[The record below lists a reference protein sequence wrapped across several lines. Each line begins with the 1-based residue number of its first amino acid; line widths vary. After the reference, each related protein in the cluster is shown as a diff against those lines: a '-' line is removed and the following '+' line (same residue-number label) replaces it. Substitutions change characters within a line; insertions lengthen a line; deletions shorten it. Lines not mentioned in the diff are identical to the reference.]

1 MKLIYPSSFTLRKER
16 YLILLEWIWYTKS
29 ISVKFIN
36 HTNKCVQKC
45 ICLDLKIGNL
55 EKISKWGGKIIGKK
69 KKNKKTTLGLIRF
82 ECKSLRER
90 NSSVNTRI
98 MKPSSMISLFSYP
111 RCLVTWL
118 TSYLS
123 LMGSEGALISHSC
136 SVVCFHV
143 FTTQLES
150 ERCLFK
156 NSNISV

>member
-1 MKLIYPSSFTLRKER
+1 MCSEMYSLRFENWESR
-16 YLILLEWIWYTKS
+16 
-29 ISVKFIN
+29 
-36 HTNKCVQKC
+36 
-45 ICLDLKIGNL
+45 
-55 EKISKWGGKIIGKK
+55 KISKWGGKIIEKTNK
-69 KKNKKTTLGLIRF
+69 QTKKNTLGLIRF
-82 ECKSLRER
+82 ECKCLRER